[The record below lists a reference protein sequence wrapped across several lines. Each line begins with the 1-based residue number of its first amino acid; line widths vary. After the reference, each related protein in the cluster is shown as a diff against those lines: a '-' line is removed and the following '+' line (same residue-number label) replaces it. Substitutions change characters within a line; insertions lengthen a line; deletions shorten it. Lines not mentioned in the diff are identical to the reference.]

1 MVLDSSPGS
10 VATGVAAMTAV
21 SVTIASINAPPAV
34 VRVVNA
40 EVNVV
45 PCRQA
50 TFWPRDIMAENGVS

>member
-1 MVLDSSPGS
+1 V
-10 VATGVAAMTAV
+10 VAGVAAMAAV
-21 SVTIASINAPPAV
+21 SVAIASMIAPPAV

-50 TFWPRDIMAENGVS
+50 TFWPGSIIGENGVS